1 MEQHAFE
8 LAAVI
13 VEPLVQGAAGM
24 QLCAPEDLAV
34 LADACRAHD
43 VLLIC
48 DEIATGFGR
57 TGTLFACE
65 RAGIRPDLLCLGKG
79 MTAGY
84 LPMSATAA
92 SGEVFA
98 AFLGPD
104 LSEKTLYHGHSY
116 SGNALG
122 AAVALRHLE
131 LLDAWDVL
139 ANVQDRSDELA
150 DLLDDRIAPLP
161 QVRETRLRG
170 LMGGVD
176 LAPPR
181 ADLRWGRKAS
191 AGAVRR
197 GVLLRPIGDTVILM
211 PPLTITSEELHTT
224 VRALHDSITELDV
237 DG

>member
-1 MEQHAFE
+1 
-8 LAAVI
+8 
-13 VEPLVQGAAGM
+13 
-24 QLCAPEDLAV
+24 
-34 LADACRAHD
+34 
-43 VLLIC
+43 
-48 DEIATGFGR
+48 
-57 TGTLFACE
+57 
-65 RAGIRPDLLCLGKG
+65 

-92 SGEVFA
+92 SGAVFA

-104 LSEKTLYHGHSY
+104 LSERTLYHGHSY

-131 LLDAWDVL
+131 LLEAWDVL
-139 ANVQDRSDELA
+139 ANVEARAEELEQ
-150 DLLDDRIAPLP
+150 LLDDRIAPLP

-170 LMGGVD
+170 LMGGVE

-211 PPLTITSEELHTT
+211 PPLTVTSEELHTT
-224 VRALHDSITELDV
+224 VRALHDAITDLDDA
-237 DG
+237 DGSGRGEAP

>member
-1 MEQHAFE
+1 M
-8 LAAVI
+8 
-13 VEPLVQGAAGM
+13 
-24 QLCAPEDLAV
+24 
-34 LADACRAHD
+34 
-43 VLLIC
+43 
-48 DEIATGFGR
+48 
-57 TGTLFACE
+57 
-65 RAGIRPDLLCLGKG
+65 
-79 MTAGY
+79 
-84 LPMSATAA
+84 
-92 SGEVFA
+92 
-98 AFLGPD
+98 
-104 LSEKTLYHGHSY
+104 
-116 SGNALG
+116 
-122 AAVALRHLE
+122 
-131 LLDAWDVL
+131 DVL
-139 ANVQDRSDELA
+139 ANVQDRSNELA

-224 VRALHDSITELDV
+224 VRALDDSITELDV